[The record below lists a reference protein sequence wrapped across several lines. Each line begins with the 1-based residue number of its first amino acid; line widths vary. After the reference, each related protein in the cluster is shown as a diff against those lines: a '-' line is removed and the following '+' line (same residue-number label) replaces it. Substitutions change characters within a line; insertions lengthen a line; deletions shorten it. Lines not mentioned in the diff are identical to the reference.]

1 MFTRVQLRI
10 RSGHTGKDTESSN
23 TGVFTTSPST
33 HQTVQKPSLLF
44 CIRGSISLD
53 TSNIRITFSIWLK
66 CFTVRQPLYQ
76 SGAGGWLAKFGSRIQ
91 RGINLG
97 SGTKLRGIH
106 DTKSSYVGAVR
117 CQCMMM
123 PSVLTI
129 SQQDE
134 LLSVTFKPLV

>member
-1 MFTRVQLRI
+1 MGTQVKTLKVPTLEFSQHPPQPTRQ
-10 RSGHTGKDTESSN
+10 SKN
-23 TGVFTTSPST
+23 PPSF
-33 HQTVQKPSLLF
+33 F

-134 LLSVTFKPLV
+134 LLSVTLKPLV